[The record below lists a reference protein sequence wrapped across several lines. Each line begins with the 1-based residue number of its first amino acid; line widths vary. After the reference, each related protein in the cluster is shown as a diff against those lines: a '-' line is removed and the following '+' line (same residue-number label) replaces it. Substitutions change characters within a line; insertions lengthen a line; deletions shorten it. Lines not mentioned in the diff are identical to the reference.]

1 MMMVPDL
8 LDKERFMGLRGFR
21 TGLVAVLFG
30 FLDIGM
36 HIPAIHTDMIGFSL
50 TSIKFWPSGVKE
62 NSVDRSC
69 GTEISL
75 SSPQ

>member
-21 TGLVAVLFG
+21 TGLVAILSG

-36 HIPAIHTDMIGFSL
+36 HIPAIHRYDWVLFDIYKIL
-50 TSIKFWPSGVKE
+50 AKWCK
-62 NSVDRSC
+62 
-69 GTEISL
+69 
-75 SSPQ
+75 